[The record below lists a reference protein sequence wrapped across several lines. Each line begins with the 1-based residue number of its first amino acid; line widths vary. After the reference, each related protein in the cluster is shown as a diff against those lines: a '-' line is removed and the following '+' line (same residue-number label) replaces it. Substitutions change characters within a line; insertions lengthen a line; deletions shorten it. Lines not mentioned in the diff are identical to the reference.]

1 MGEIA
6 KDLKQQGLAVLIMIG
21 VAVVSVLG
29 MIVMSELRDAVHPI
43 TAFTGADNVSP
54 VSVTVNATVTAFIAG
69 FAIVGTFAVVT
80 MLMIVVKGILGV
92 VKGLQN

>member
-6 KDLKQQGLAVLIMIG
+6 KDLKAQGLAILIMVG
-21 VAVVSVLG
+21 VAVISVLG
-29 MIVMSELRDAVHPI
+29 MIILSELSESVSI
-43 TAFTGADNVSP
+43 TNTDTST
-54 VSVTVNATVTAFIAG
+54 SVNTTITAFIAG

-92 VKGLQN
+92 VKGLQS